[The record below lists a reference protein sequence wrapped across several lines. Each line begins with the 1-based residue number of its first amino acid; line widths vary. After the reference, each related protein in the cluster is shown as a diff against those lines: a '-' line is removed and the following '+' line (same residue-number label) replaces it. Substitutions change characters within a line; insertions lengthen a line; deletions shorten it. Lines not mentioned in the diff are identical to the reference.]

1 MAQKPGEQNVFP
13 KNHRSPELIL
23 PAPASLRIVCENWCS
38 HSRADA
44 EVLMEQMPYVL
55 MGYSSRGVTAANL
68 LWTTALIRKDNTEA
82 EAKRVSCQG
91 MS

>member
-1 MAQKPGEQNVFP
+1 
-13 KNHRSPELIL
+13 
-23 PAPASLRIVCENWCS
+23 
-38 HSRADA
+38 
-44 EVLMEQMPYVL
+44 MEQMPYVL

>member
-1 MAQKPGEQNVFP
+1 M
-13 KNHRSPELIL
+13 L
-23 PAPASLRIVCENWCS
+23 PQP
-38 HSRADA
+38 SRCGGA
-44 EVLMEQMPYVL
+44 VPYVL